1 MKPIRIVIIGAG
13 GFARELAWLLRD
25 LNRSL
30 PDPQFDLLGFV
41 VSDTSAMGCRDSTQ
55 ETLGDFSWI
64 EQHRHEVDAFAL
76 GIGSPQ
82 ARLAVTKEL
91 CQHFPEIFWPALVHP
106 SVQMDLASSHIGK
119 GVILCAGVIGT
130 VNLQIGDFAVVN
142 LSCTLGHES
151 RIGAGSVLNPSVN
164 VSGGVEIG
172 NGVLVGTGAQMLQY
186 LHIGDHSVVGAGAV
200 VTRDVPAGTT
210 VVGIPAKPITR

>member
-1 MKPIRIVIIGAG
+1 MKRIRTVIIGAG

-25 LNRSL
+25 LNGSS

-41 VSDTSAMGCRDSTQ
+41 VSDTSAMGCRDSTR
-55 ETLGDFSWI
+55 ELLGDFSWI

-82 ARLAVTKEL
+82 ARVAIGHEL
-91 CQHFPEIFWPALVHP
+91 CQCFPEISWPALIHP
-106 SVQMDLASSHIGK
+106 SARMDLASSQIGK
-119 GVILCAGVIGT
+119 GAIVCAGVVGT
-130 VNLQIGDFAVVN
+130 VNLEIGDFAVVN

-151 RIGAGSVLNPSVN
+151 RIAAGSVLNPSVN

-172 NGVLVGTGAQMLQY
+172 NGVLVGTGAQILQY
-186 LHIGDHSVVGAGAV
+186 LQIGDHAVIGAGAV
-200 VTRDVPAGTT
+200 VTCDVPAGTT
-210 VVGIPAKPITR
+210 VVGIPAKPIIK